1 MCCLLK
7 TFKDSKTEL
16 KASYLQGRSDEPRKA
31 CLPEVSR
38 KERTKLR
45 CPESADVERHDAA
58 FDRGRTAFRALS
70 AIWNGVSGT
79 YGGSEYTRGDHSNE
93 LNHCDSACRYST
105 LPFLS
110 PAPRQAH
117 VHLSY
122 LQYSY
127 VEQDGTYLLHL
138 HAWPGSR
145 TREPAITKQCE

>member
-38 KERTKLR
+38 VEEGRNSDVQ
-45 CPESADVERHDAA
+45 SADVERHDAA
-58 FDRGRTAFRALS
+58 FDRGRTLS

-79 YGGSEYTRGDHSNE
+79 YGGSECTRGDHSNE
-93 LNHCDSACRYST
+93 LNHYDSAYRYST
-105 LPFLS
+105 LPFLL
-110 PAPRQAH
+110 PASRQAH

-122 LQYSY
+122 SEYSY
-127 VEQDGTYLLHL
+127 VEHDGTYLLHL

-145 TREPAITKQCE
+145 TREPAITEQCE